1 MLRITILVVALLV
14 STAVAKPQYNTYSE
28 VDTIEYLPGGGY
40 VEDDRVEQ

>member
-1 MLRITILVVALLV
+1 MLRITILLVALLV
-14 STAVAKPQYNTYSE
+14 SAAVSKPQYNSYRE